1 MFAKLKNLLGLT
13 NNVIKIKNLENMLV
27 STDDTEVEINDYTF
41 DLLDHF
47 TNNNDIDG
55 GGFTDIAEGAAA
67 VALGPEV
74 AVGSL
79 AEGMIGTKIA
89 GALGSRAARYGGRS
103 LRGRLMRARPDQRR
117 KYHSMIKQHHRNR
130 GQYHNRKRQYHKG
143 MKLHHMNR
151 RNHHERK
158 FRKYNG
164 SGNQEQANFHRNQM
178 EKHRAEEEHHR
189 NLHDYH
195 DRAYNLHTE
204 AEQHHREAEGNS
216 DDDEKYSRSSHSAHL
231 SSLHAHKSDLE
242 EDPNADPRNIED
254 INHIIKEIEE
264 KMSNKTYNFNFN

>member
-13 NNVIKIKNLENMLV
+13 NSIENNTIKINNLENMLV
-27 STDDTEVEINDYTF
+27 PTNDTETEINDYTF
-41 DLLDHF
+41 DLLNHF

-67 VALGPEV
+67 VALGPEL

-117 KYHSMIKQHHRNR
+117 KYHRIIKQHHRNR
-130 GQYHNRKRQYHKG
+130 GQYHNRKRQYHQG
-143 MKLHHMNR
+143 RRQHHNKMHK
-151 RNHHERK
+151 HHERK
-158 FRKYNG
+158 YDRYNK
-164 SGNQEQANFHRNQM
+164 SGDQKQANIHRKQM
-178 EKHRAEEEHHR
+178 EEHRAEEEHHR

-204 AEQHHREAEGNS
+204 AEQHHREAEENS
-216 DDDEKYSRSSHSAHL
+216 NDDEKYYRLNHRAHL
-231 SSLHAHKSDLE
+231 SSLHAHKADLE
-242 EDPNADPRNIED
+242 EDPDADPRNIED
-254 INHIIKEIEE
+254 INHIIK
-264 KMSNKTYNFNFN
+264 TYNFNFN